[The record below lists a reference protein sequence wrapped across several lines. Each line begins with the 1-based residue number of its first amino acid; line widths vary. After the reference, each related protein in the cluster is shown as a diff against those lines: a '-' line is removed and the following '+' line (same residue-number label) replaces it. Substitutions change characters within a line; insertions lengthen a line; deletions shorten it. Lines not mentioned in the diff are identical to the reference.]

1 MEDYKDEPEEIVEEE
16 EVKEEEELELE
27 EEEVKEKEEEEEE
40 KDGEGVVKSILS
52 KLGIGKKTE
61 EAEEE
66 DEEGDLIPEE
76 FIKAAKATGWSDE
89 DIAEFASEY
98 TDEELKEQIAFLEE
112 ETQEQAKELEKE
124 AETSE
129 TETSKLTKNADVQE
143 LVKQIKAEVTAE
155 FEAKFGKITEQD
167 EQRQAQDTLDRV
179 SRSFDAA
186 SKEFEV
192 FGKTDELPR
201 FPAGQRKG
209 QLIPTSPQFKARSE
223 VYDTANLLMS
233 AGQSTEDAMEIA
245 LSAYKGRHLAA
256 DVKRSVIKDLKRSE
270 KQVSAKRSGKEAVKT
285 YADEDDRKVDV
296 VKELARR
303 SGVKDFG
310 N

>member
-1 MEDYKDEPEEIVEEE
+1 M
-16 EVKEEEELELE
+16 ELE

-245 LSAYKGRHLAA
+245 LSAYK
-256 DVKRSVIKDLKRSE
+256 
-270 KQVSAKRSGKEAVKT
+270 
-285 YADEDDRKVDV
+285 
-296 VKELARR
+296 
-303 SGVKDFG
+303 
-310 N
+310 